1 MHLSSKPVRVCDACF
16 TKLNENQLPNNG
28 SKQNDFFSYLLKM
41 FFCHLL
47 KDSRNTSQRDSS
59 ESDGEENT
67 QPESP
72 APVRS

>member
-1 MHLSSKPVRVCDACF
+1 
-16 TKLNENQLPNNG
+16 
-28 SKQNDFFSYLLKM
+28 M